1 MRVRERTQEL
11 TEANAALQ
19 AEISDRQLAEQRL
32 EKLASELKR
41 SNRELEQFAYVASH
55 DLQEPLRAITG
66 YTQLLELEYRDNLDE
81 TALDYLNFIVD
92 GAGRMQQLIQDL
104 LAYSRVGTHAG
115 EFTPVDCNAIV
126 EQVLQNLQIA
136 IAHDRAIVTCD
147 PLPAVM
153 ADRTQLLQLF
163 QNLISNAVKSD
174 PQLRRI
180 PVVILTTSADEQDVI
195 RSYDL
200 SANCYITK
208 PVGAKQFLELVQ
220 LVNQFWLVAVK
231 LPHA

>member
-1 MRVRERTQEL
+1 
-11 TEANAALQ
+11 
-19 AEISDRQLAEQRL
+19 
-32 EKLASELKR
+32 
-41 SNRELEQFAYVASH
+41 
-55 DLQEPLRAITG
+55 
-66 YTQLLELEYRDNLDE
+66 
-81 TALDYLNFIVD
+81 
-92 GAGRMQQLIQDL
+92 
-104 LAYSRVGTHAG
+104 
-115 EFTPVDCNAIV
+115 
-126 EQVLQNLQIA
+126 
-136 IAHDRAIVTCD
+136 
-147 PLPAVM
+147 
-153 ADRTQLLQLF
+153 LQLF
-163 QNLISNAVKSD
+163 QNLISNTVKSD